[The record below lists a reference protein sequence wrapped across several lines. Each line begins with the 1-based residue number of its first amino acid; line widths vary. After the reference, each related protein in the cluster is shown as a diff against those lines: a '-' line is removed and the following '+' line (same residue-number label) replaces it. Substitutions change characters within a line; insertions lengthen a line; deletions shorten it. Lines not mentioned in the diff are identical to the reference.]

1 MRTTNQ
7 HTATGNS
14 SKMLRAMVGI
24 GIACALLIV
33 LTFEFTQP
41 IIEKNRAE
49 ALERAIFKVLP
60 GVEHV
65 QAYQLDADKNFI
77 APQADDKDAAL
88 VYAGYAANGEL
99 AGVAIEASGQGYA
112 DILRILYGYD
122 PEQEAVVGFYVLE
135 SKETPGLGDKI
146 EKDETFL
153 ANFEQLDVSLNEA
166 GDALKNP
173 VTPVKS
179 GEKTNP
185 WEVDAITGATISS
198 RAIGDILKESTAR
211 WVPLIYNNQNELNS
225 PKKTN
230 RE

>member
-1 MRTTNQ
+1 MQ

-33 LTFEFTQP
+33 LTFEFTKP

-65 QAYQLDADKNFI
+65 QAYQLDADNNFI
-77 APQADDKDAAL
+77 APQADDKDAEL

-99 AGVAIEASGQGYA
+99 VGVAIEASGQGYA

-122 PEQEAVVGFYVLE
+122 PKQG
-135 SKETPGLGDKI
+135 
-146 EKDETFL
+146 
-153 ANFEQLDVSLNEA
+153 SL
-166 GDALKNP
+166 
-173 VTPVKS
+173 
-179 GEKTNP
+179 
-185 WEVDAITGATISS
+185 
-198 RAIGDILKESTAR
+198 
-211 WVPLIYNNQNELNS
+211 
-225 PKKTN
+225 
-230 RE
+230 